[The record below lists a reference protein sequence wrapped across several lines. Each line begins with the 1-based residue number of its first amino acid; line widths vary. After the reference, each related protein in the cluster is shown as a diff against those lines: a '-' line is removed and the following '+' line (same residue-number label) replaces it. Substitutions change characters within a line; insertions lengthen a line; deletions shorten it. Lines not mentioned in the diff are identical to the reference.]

1 MSRCWQSTCYEVDLF
16 TAPSPRLAKW
26 QTVWPPSRRSSG
38 QSLTPSAPQVSNCH
52 FCNPPR
58 NVSDFGAALEASLT
72 GAVLEYSCARLA
84 QTFLCCL
91 AWAFLQ
97 SREQYDT
104 LLHIVH
110 GFKMGDSASS
120 EVSALLQLPQR
131 VVGEGAEFSGIM
143 ILVTA
148 IAHVT

>member
-1 MSRCWQSTCYEVDLF
+1 M
-16 TAPSPRLAKW
+16 
-26 QTVWPPSRRSSG
+26 
-38 QSLTPSAPQVSNCH
+38 
-52 FCNPPR
+52 
-58 NVSDFGAALEASLT
+58 SDFGAALEASLT

-84 QTFLCCL
+84 HTFLCCL

-120 EVSALLQLPQR
+120 DVSALLQLPQR

-148 IAHVT
+148 IVHVK

>member
-1 MSRCWQSTCYEVDLF
+1 M
-16 TAPSPRLAKW
+16 
-26 QTVWPPSRRSSG
+26 
-38 QSLTPSAPQVSNCH
+38 
-52 FCNPPR
+52 
-58 NVSDFGAALEASLT
+58 SDFGAALEAILT

-110 GFKMGDSASS
+110 GFRMDDSASS
-120 EVSALLQLPQR
+120 DVSALLQLPQR
-131 VVGEGAEFSGIM
+131 VVAEGAEVSGDELL
-143 ILVTA
+143 LVVSFA
-148 IAHVT
+148 AELDASAVESDMLLIVA